1 MPHDS
6 ADQGGP
12 AMRVLRVTTAVAL
25 LLGIM
30 GLLGGVDAQQC
41 PKGKLRIYTSWPM
54 QGAMLPEGTGMKN
67 GVDLA
72 VAEANGA
79 VAGYCLEVVNL
90 DDASPQTGKW
100 DGAVE
105 AENANKAVG
114 DPLAIVY
121 VGTYN
126 SGAAKV
132 SIPITNRA
140 HMAQVTPANTYPGL
154 TKKRGAA
161 PGEPEIYR
169 PGGFVNY
176 FRPIPADDIQGAVA
190 AKWAKRLGVKKV
202 FILNDQELYGKGIA
216 DVFEATAKKLG
227 LPVVANE
234 GIDWKQPDQKPVLTK
249 IRASGA
255 DLVYLGGVIETGAQ
269 VVIRQMKEVGLTA
282 PRTRFMGPDG
292 LLEEELLKGATC
304 DAALGTEMR
313 ITFAG
318 LPFEKMRGVG
328 AKTYETYKSKYGK
341 EPTSYALYAA
351 EGTRVIIDALK
362 RSASEIERAKDVT
375 AKREALRKAI
385 ASTKSFDGITGEGS
399 CEGKGDAANDRLS
412 GSRAGR
418 PAPPPGGK
426 SQYKTTRE
434 WPACSGGRRQGG
446 APGVPGGPRGGGGG
460 GGPPHA
466 PPCRTIGP

>member
-1 MPHDS
+1 
-6 ADQGGP
+6 
-12 AMRVLRVTTAVAL
+12 MRVPRILAYTVAL
-25 LLGIM
+25 LGIFA
-30 GLLGGVDAQQC
+30 LTSPSEAQQC
-41 PKGKLRIYTSWPM
+41 PKGKLRLYTSWPM

-72 VAEANGA
+72 VAEAGGA
-79 VAGYCLEVVNL
+79 VAGFCLEVVNL

-121 VGTYN
+121 IGTYN

-190 AKWAKRLGVKKV
+190 AKWAKRLGTKKV

-216 DVFEATAKKLG
+216 DVFEATAKKIG
-227 LPVVANE
+227 LAVVANE
-234 GIDWKQPDQKPVLTK
+234 GIDWKQPDQKPILTK
-249 IRASGA
+249 IRASSA
-255 DLVYLGGVIETGAQ
+255 DLVYMGGVIETGAQ

-304 DAALGTEMR
+304 DAALATEMR

-328 AKTYETYKSKYGK
+328 AKTYETYKTKYGK

-351 EGTRVIIDALK
+351 EGTRVIIDAIK
-362 RSASEIERAKDVT
+362 RAAPAIEKGKDPT
-375 AKREALRKAI
+375 EKREALRKAI
-385 ASTKSFDGITGEGS
+385 ASTKNYEGINGKWSFDEN
-399 CEGKGDAANDRLS
+399 GDVDYDTMS
-412 GSRAGR
+412 GFKAVK
-418 PAPPPGGK
+418 AD
-426 SQYKTTRE
+426 
-434 WPACSGGRRQGG
+434 
-446 APGVPGGPRGGGGG
+446 GPIG
-460 GGPPHA
+460 
-466 PPCRTIGP
+466 CKFQFETILE

>member
-1 MPHDS
+1 VV
-6 ADQGGP
+6 G
-12 AMRVLRVTTAVAL
+12 
-25 LLGIM
+25 
-30 GLLGGVDAQQC
+30 
-41 PKGKLRIYTSWPM
+41 
-54 QGAMLPEGTGMKN
+54 
-67 GVDLA
+67 
-72 VAEANGA
+72 
-79 VAGYCLEVVNL
+79 GYCLEIVNL

-121 VGTYN
+121 IGTYN

-161 PGEPEIYR
+161 PGEPDIYR

-176 FRPIPADDIQGAVA
+176 FRPIPADDIQGAVG
-190 AKWAKRLGVKKV
+190 AKWAKRLGAKKV
-202 FILNDQELYGKGIA
+202 YILNDQELYGKGIA
-216 DVFEATAKKLG
+216 DVFEATAKKIG

-269 VVIRQMKEVGLTA
+269 VIIRQMKEVGLVA
-282 PRTRFMGPDG
+282 PRTRFLGPDG

-328 AKTYETYKSKYGK
+328 AKTYETYKAKFGK

-351 EGTRVIIDALK
+351 EGGRVIVDAIRRAAPQL
-362 RSASEIERAKDVT
+362 EQAKDVT
-375 AKREALRKAI
+375 EKREAVRKAI
-385 ASTKSFDGITGEGS
+385 ATTKNFEGINGKWSFDEN
-399 CEGKGDAANDRLS
+399 GDVDYDTMS
-412 GSRAGR
+412 GFKAVK
-418 PAPPPGGK
+418 AD
-426 SQYKTTRE
+426 
-434 WPACSGGRRQGG
+434 
-446 APGVPGGPRGGGGG
+446 GPIG
-460 GGPPHA
+460 
-466 PPCRTIGP
+466 CKFQFETILE

>member
-1 MPHDS
+1 
-6 ADQGGP
+6 
-12 AMRVLRVTTAVAL
+12 MRVSRIAAIAVVLLGLAVA
-25 LLGIM
+25 
-30 GLLGGVDAQQC
+30 GGDAAAQSC
-41 PKGKLRIYTSWPM
+41 PKGKLRFYTSWPM

-72 VAEANGA
+72 VGEVNGV
-79 VAGYCLEVVNL
+79 VAGHCIEVVNL

-105 AENANKAVG
+105 AENANKAVA

-121 VGTYN
+121 IGTYN

-140 HMAQVTPANTYPGL
+140 HMAQVTPANTSPGL

-190 AKWAKRLGVKKV
+190 AKWAKRLGAKKV
-202 FILNDQELYGKGIA
+202 YILNDQELYGKGIA
-216 DVFEATAKKLG
+216 DVFEATAKKIG

-255 DLVYLGGVIETGAQ
+255 DLVYMGGVIETGAQ
-269 VVIRQMKEVGLTA
+269 VIIRQMKEVGLTA

-304 DAALGTEMR
+304 DAALATEMR

-328 AKTYETYKSKYGK
+328 AKTYESYKTKFGK
-341 EPTSYALYAA
+341 EPTSYALYAV
-351 EGTRVIIDALK
+351 EGTRVIIEALK
-362 RSASEIERAKDVT
+362 KAAPAIEKAKDVQD
-375 AKREALRKAI
+375 KREALRKAI
-385 ASTKSFDGITGEGS
+385 ASTKNFEGINGKWSFDEN
-399 CEGKGDAANDRLS
+399 GDVDYDTMS
-412 GSRAGR
+412 GFKVVKADTPLGC
-418 PAPPPGGK
+418 K
-426 SQYKTTRE
+426 FQFE
-434 WPACSGGRRQGG
+434 
-446 APGVPGGPRGGGGG
+446 
-460 GGPPHA
+460 
-466 PPCRTIGP
+466 TILE